1 MKFKLSVITV
11 SFNAELS
18 IEKTIKNVIRNKNKD
33 IEYIVIDGGSKD
45 KTLQILSGYRKFID
59 ILISEKD
66 NGMYDA
72 LNKGIKNASG
82 QYVMLLAADDQLI
95 DGALQTALGEIR
107 EDTDVYAGA
116 IIQKTGYGY
125 FYEKS
130 DPNLEQ
136 LKVHC
141 SLKNPASIFRREAFD
156 KFGYYS
162 TEYKCSGDRELFLR
176 FYLNKARFQVS
187 DTPLVVFKMG
197 GMSTNL
203 SDKAI
208 PESER
213 LMIEYGLYS
222 DETEQYYE
230 KMTKHEKLK
239 MKFLNKQIGRMIIQI
254 GYSPVFYPLI
264 CLIKKR
270 ENNRL
275 SKMDRKKYNLDC

>member
-107 EDTDVYAGA
+107 EDTDIYAGA

-141 SLKNPASIFRREAFD
+141 SLKNPASIF
-156 KFGYYS
+156 
-162 TEYKCSGDRELFLR
+162 
-176 FYLNKARFQVS
+176 NKKNFIFSFSCFVIFS
-187 DTPLVVFKMG
+187 
-197 GMSTNL
+197 
-203 SDKAI
+203 
-208 PESER
+208 
-213 LMIEYGLYS
+213 
-222 DETEQYYE
+222 
-230 KMTKHEKLK
+230 
-239 MKFLNKQIGRMIIQI
+239 
-254 GYSPVFYPLI
+254 
-264 CLIKKR
+264 
-270 ENNRL
+270 
-275 SKMDRKKYNLDC
+275 

>member
-107 EDTDVYAGA
+107 EDTDIYAGA

-208 PESER
+208 PESKR

-222 DETEQYYE
+222 DEQYYE

>member
-1 MKFKLSVITV
+1 MKFKLSIITV
-11 SFNAELS
+11 SFNAESS
-18 IEKTIKNVIRNKNKD
+18 IEETIKSVIRNKTKD
-33 IEYIVIDGGSKD
+33 IEYIVIDGQSKD
-45 KTLQILSGYRKFID
+45 KTLQILANYRKSID
-59 ILISEKD
+59 VLISEKD
-66 NGMYDA
+66 SGMYDA
-72 LNKGIKNASG
+72 LNKGIKIASG

-95 DGALQTALGEIR
+95 DGALQTALSEIK

-130 DPNLEQ
+130 DPDLEQ

-141 SLKNPASIFRREAFD
+141 SLKNPASIFRRGAFE

-176 FYLNKARFQVS
+176 FYLKKAKFQVS
-187 DTPLVVFKMG
+187 DTPLVVFNMG
-197 GMSTNL
+197 GMSTDL
-203 SDKAI
+203 SEKAI
-208 PESER
+208 PESKR

-222 DETEQYYE
+222 DKTEQYYE
-230 KMTKHEKLK
+230 KMEKHEKLK
-239 MKFLNKQIGRMIIQI
+239 MRFLNKEIGKIIIRI
-254 GYSPVFYPLI
+254 GYSFAFYPLI

-275 SKMDRKKYNLDC
+275 TKRDRRKYKLDV

>member
-1 MKFKLSVITV
+1 MPTK
-11 SFNAELS
+11 
-18 IEKTIKNVIRNKNKD
+18 RD
-33 IEYIVIDGGSKD
+33 
-45 KTLQILSGYRKFID
+45 
-59 ILISEKD
+59 
-66 NGMYDA
+66 MH
-72 LNKGIKNASG
+72 
-82 QYVMLLAADDQLI
+82 QLI

-208 PESER
+208 PESKR

>member
-18 IEKTIKNVIRNKNKD
+18 IEKTIKSVIRNKDKD

-45 KTLQILSGYRKFID
+45 KTLQVLNSYRKFID

-95 DGALQTALGEIR
+95 DGALQTALGEIK
-107 EDTDVYAGA
+107 EDIDVYAGA

-130 DPNLEQ
+130 DPDLEQ

-141 SLKNPASIFRREAFD
+141 SLKNPASIFRREAFE

-187 DTPLVVFKMG
+187 DTPLVVFNMG
-197 GMSTNL
+197 GMSTDL

-208 PESER
+208 PESKK

-230 KMTKHEKLK
+230 KMMKHEKLK
-239 MKFLNKQIGRMIIQI
+239 MKFLNKQIGRIIVRI

-264 CLIKKR
+264 CLMKKR

>member
-125 FYEKS
+125 FFLKS

-141 SLKNPASIFRREAFD
+141 SLKNPASIFRREAQ
-156 KFGYYS
+156 YEEYS
-162 TEYKCSGDRELFLR
+162 CRLFVKRWRLWKSN
-176 FYLNKARFQVS
+176 F
-187 DTPLVVFKMG
+187 TPDNRRYAG
-197 GMSTNL
+197 
-203 SDKAI
+203 
-208 PESER
+208 ESSFSVC
-213 LMIEYGLYS
+213 I
-222 DETEQYYE
+222 T
-230 KMTKHEKLK
+230 
-239 MKFLNKQIGRMIIQI
+239 
-254 GYSPVFYPLI
+254 
-264 CLIKKR
+264 
-270 ENNRL
+270 
-275 SKMDRKKYNLDC
+275 

>member
-107 EDTDVYAGA
+107 EDTDIYAGA

-208 PESER
+208 PESKR

-222 DETEQYYE
+222 DEQYYE

-275 SKMDRKKYNLDC
+275 SKMDRKNIT

>member
-18 IEKTIKNVIRNKNKD
+18 IEKTIKSVIRNKDKD

-45 KTLQILSGYRKFID
+45 TTLQILNSYRKFID

-95 DGALQTALGEIR
+95 DGALQTALGEIK
-107 EDTDVYAGA
+107 EDIDVYAGA

-130 DPNLEQ
+130 DPDLEQ

-141 SLKNPASIFRREAFD
+141 SLKNPASIFRREAFE

-187 DTPLVVFKMG
+187 DTPLVVFNMG
-197 GMSTNL
+197 GMSTDL

-208 PESER
+208 PESKK

-230 KMTKHEKLK
+230 KMMKHEKLK
-239 MKFLNKQIGRMIIQI
+239 MKFLNKQIGRIIVRI

-264 CLIKKR
+264 CLMKKR